1 MRALCHKLAVEY
13 NYSIS
18 MTNGV
23 AVDYSSCHFTT
34 LSLYE
39 CKFEHITFAFDGYVF
54 IFSACSTMYRHMA
67 VYINRKL
74 LLQKNIQ

>member
-18 MTNGV
+18 MTSSI
-23 AVDYSSCHFTT
+23 ATDYSSRHFTT
-34 LSLYE
+34 LSLCE
-39 CKFEHITFAFDGYVF
+39 CKFEHITFAVEGYVF
-54 IFSACSTMYRHMA
+54 IFSACSTMNIHRA